1 MSDRLPAIIFVPG
14 IRPKPPPD
22 QQAAQLWRC
31 MVEGV
36 RRVDAPTADQLA
48 AAPGCF
54 RLVPWSYHF
63 YGMYG
68 DMDPDRPGIER
79 LIAQK
84 SPTDRDE
91 REATS
96 LRMRL
101 TGLAYAVGDRF
112 PLLTNIVATRRMQ
125 THIREAGRYFSNRH
139 DIASVLRN
147 LVMKEITRAWAEG
160 RRVMLIGHSFGSI
173 LVYDTLWEL
182 THVQN
187 VDQRVDMLFTLGS
200 PLGLRYVRSRLLG
213 SDQHGAE
220 RYPASAHRWVNINA
234 VGEVAALDR
243 NLADSYAEML
253 QLGLVD
259 SIDDHLRLVNHFRGP
274 DGLNV
279 HKCYGY
285 FASADTGRV
294 IAAWW
299 REATAGAPLSGL

>member
-1 MSDRLPAIIFVPG
+1 MSSTLPAIIFVSG

-22 QQAAQLWRC
+22 EHAGQLLRC
-31 MVEGV
+31 IVEGV
-36 RRVDAPTADQLA
+36 RRVDPVIADQLA
-48 AAPGCF
+48 AAPECF

-68 DMDPDRPGIER
+68 DIAPDRPGIER

-84 SPTDRDE
+84 TPSDRDE

-96 LRMRL
+96 AGMRL
-101 TGLAYAVGDRF
+101 AGMIYAIGDRF
-112 PLLTNIVATRRMQ
+112 PLLTNIIATRRMQ
-125 THIREAGRYFSNRH
+125 ARMREAGRYFRNRH

-147 LVMKEITRAWAEG
+147 LVTRAILRAWAEG
-160 RRVMLIGHSFGSI
+160 RKVMLIGHSFGSI
-173 LVYDTLWEL
+173 IAYDTLWEL

-187 VDQRVDMLFTLGS
+187 VDRRIDMLLTLGS

-213 SDQHGAE
+213 SNQHGTE
-220 RYPASAHRWVNINA
+220 RYPASVRRWVNINA
-234 VGEVAALDR
+234 IGEVAALDR
-243 NLADSYAEML
+243 NLADCYAEML
-253 QLGLVD
+253 QLGLVE

-285 FASADTGRV
+285 FASADTGRF
-294 IAAWW
+294 IADWW
-299 REATAGAPLSGL
+299 REGA